1 MLEIGK
7 YHTLEIDRD
16 REPGLYLKNENG
28 DEVLLPNKYV
38 PSEFE
43 IGDKLEVF
51 VYLDHQERPV
61 ATNIRPF
68 ATANSFA
75 FLKCAATSEVGA
87 FLDWGLEKHLFV
99 PFKEQVNKM
108 RKGLSY
114 LVYVEVDEKSGRM
127 VASSKTNKFLSNKLV
142 VLEPYQEVEIIMSH
156 PSDKG
161 WNVIIDQKYL
171 GLVYFD
177 DIFQEVFVGDRMQAW
192 VKKVRSDGK
201 VDITLQKQG
210 FRGIEPNAGMILKTL
225 EAEGG
230 FLPLH
235 DKSSPEDIKDR
246 LQLSKKNFKK
256 AIGTLYKQRKITIES
271 DGISL
276 KSTK

>member
-16 REPGLYLKNENG
+16 RIPGLYLKNESG

-38 PSEFE
+38 PDEYE
-43 IGDKLEVF
+43 VGDKLKVF

-61 ATNIRPF
+61 ATNIHPF

-75 FLKCAATSEVGA
+75 FLKCAATSEIGA

-114 LVYVEVDEKSGRM
+114 LVYVEIDDKTGRM

-142 VLEPYQEVEIIMSH
+142 LLEPYQEVEIIMSH

-161 WNVIIDQKYL
+161 WNVIIDQKHL

-177 DIFQEVFVGDRMQAW
+177 DIFQDVHVGDRMQAW
-192 VKKVRSDGK
+192 VKKVRPDGK

-210 FRGIEPNAGMILKTL
+210 FRGIEPNAAMILKLL

-235 DKSSPEDIKDR
+235 DKSSPEAIKET

-256 AIGTLYKQRKITIES
+256 AIGTLYKERKITIEK

-276 KSTK
+276 KE

>member
-1 MLEIGK
+1 MLAIGQ

-16 REPGLYLKNENG
+16 RDPGLYLKNENG

-38 PSEFE
+38 PSDFE
-43 IGDKLEVF
+43 IGDKIEVF

-68 ATANSFA
+68 AVANSFA
-75 FLKCAATSEVGA
+75 FLKCAATSDVGA

-108 RKGLSY
+108 RKGQSY
-114 LVYVEVDEKSGRM
+114 LVYVYIDDKTERLA
-127 VASSKTNKFLSNKLV
+127 ASSKTNKFLSNKIVL
-142 VLEPYQEVEIIMSH
+142 LEPYQEIEIIMSH

-161 WNVIIDQKYL
+161 WNVIIDQKHL

-177 DIFQEVFVGDRMQAW
+177 EIFQDVHVGDRMPAW
-192 VKKVRSDGK
+192 VKKVRHDNK
-201 VDITLQKQG
+201 IDITLQKHG
-210 FRGIEPNAGMILKTL
+210 YRGIEPNAAMILKVL

-230 FLPLH
+230 YIPLH
-235 DKSSPEDIKDR
+235 DKSSPEDIKDM

-256 AIGTLYKQRKITIES
+256 AIGTLYKQRRIAIES

-276 KSTK
+276 KKE